1 MGILQARCV
10 STVISRNGYE
20 RAREITMGQLQRLGM
35 GALSEQ
41 HLNHNTSIWFIVC
54 SRSN

>member
-10 STVISRNGYE
+10 STGTSRNGCE

-35 GALSEQ
+35 GALSQ
-41 HLNHNTSIWFIVC
+41 SSTSITIA
-54 SRSN
+54 SGS